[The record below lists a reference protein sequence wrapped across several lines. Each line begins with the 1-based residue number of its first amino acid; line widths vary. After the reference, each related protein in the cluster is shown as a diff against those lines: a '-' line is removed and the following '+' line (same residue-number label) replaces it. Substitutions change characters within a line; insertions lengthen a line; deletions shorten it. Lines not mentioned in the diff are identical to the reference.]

1 MDIDNQ
7 ANQIVQKIVSDLTVK
22 INQQITDAVERKIAE
37 IISMDTNTMLSTL
50 LSKKLDA
57 RVGQLPIDTNTIQT
71 QLQKRVD
78 SIAESLSAT
87 IQSSAINK
95 INETVNAQINRID
108 FAQNVQ
114 AVLNSAIKYQKL
126 NFFPSSIPGEA
137 INTENW
143 KISGNN
149 ILGGIV
155 TNFGSTGIED
165 KATGCQLTIFD
176 DVTVVENN
184 LLTKDLT
191 VKGRINIEGDLNVTG
206 TLPISSPLY
215 QNLVQSVSDNVRV
228 NLHQAAYD
236 TYATSLLEQ
245 IKVKG
250 LELNKLTINGQ
261 EIISDRRLNDSII
274 NSNLQSLG
282 QLRELQVSG
291 ESILSGTLYTT
302 KGRVGI
308 NTIEPT
314 KTLSIWDQEIEF
326 GFGKQTTDVAVM
338 GLPRNHTLIIET
350 NGKKNL
356 TVSPDGSVTVKKI
369 GIGNMSISTS
379 STPPSDNQPKGSIV
393 FNENPNLGGPLGWV
407 SLGDSRWANFGIID

>member
-1 MDIDNQ
+1 
-7 ANQIVQKIVSDLTVK
+7 
-22 INQQITDAVERKIAE
+22 
-37 IISMDTNTMLSTL
+37 
-50 LSKKLDA
+50 
-57 RVGQLPIDTNTIQT
+57 
-71 QLQKRVD
+71 
-78 SIAESLSAT
+78 
-87 IQSSAINK
+87 
-95 INETVNAQINRID
+95 
-108 FAQNVQ
+108 
-114 AVLNSAIKYQKL
+114 
-126 NFFPSSIPGEA
+126 
-137 INTENW
+137 
-143 KISGNN
+143 
-149 ILGGIV
+149 
-155 TNFGSTGIED
+155 
-165 KATGCQLTIFD
+165 
-176 DVTVVENN
+176 
-184 LLTKDLT
+184 
-191 VKGRINIEGDLNVTG
+191 
-206 TLPISSPLY
+206 
-215 QNLVQSVSDNVRV
+215 VSDNVRV